1 MIFKKSLTRRKT
13 IKRRSTPK
21 KKRSRFLELA
31 IVAITAL
38 VVIYVISFAI
48 RVTHG
53 FSRTHDTPEHVIR
66 LQVLNGC
73 GVDGAAGQVATAL
86 SRSIKMPIELSVVE
100 VADFDSYHVEKSFL
114 ISRES
119 NTRAAAALAERL
131 GLATDPIVYRPI
143 ENNYRSINVT
153 LVLGDDFRTT
163 VIEPSKSEN

>member
-1 MIFKKSLTRRKT
+1 M
-13 IKRRSTPK
+13 
-21 KKRSRFLELA
+21 ELA

-53 FSRTHDTPEHVIR
+53 FSSTLETPEHIVR

-73 GVDGAAGQVATAL
+73 GIDGAAGQVATAL
-86 SRSIKMPIELSVVE
+86 NRSIQMPIELSVVE
-100 VADFDSYHVEKSFL
+100 VTDFNSYHVENSFL

-119 NTRAAAALAERL
+119 NIRAATALAKQI
-131 GLATDPIVYRPI
+131 GLETDNIVYQPI

-153 LVLGDDFRTT
+153 LVLGDDFKTT
-163 VIEPSKSEN
+163 VIKPNKAEN